1 MKVLFSLGRTNL
13 ALFPYSR
20 IIVLGT
26 TSSGKS
32 TLSKRLADLLDLELI
47 ELDVLHYEP
56 NWKVVPDEIFLSQVE
71 TAIKAKRWIV
81 AGSYHIARDLIWSKA
96 DLAIWLDYPLWWIL
110 WKLTSRTF
118 TRWWTQELIWGTNR
132 ENLWVHLK
140 FWSTDSLFHW
150 LLKTYGRRKREYPM
164 LLALPQYKHIAII
177 RFKHPGETDEWLQTI
192 SN

>member
-1 MKVLFSLGRTNL
+1 MAS
-13 ALFPYSR
+13 FPYSR

-32 TLSKRLADLLDLELI
+32 TLSKRLADLLGLELI

-56 NWKVVPDEIFLSQVE
+56 NWKVVPDEVFLTQVE
-71 TAIKAKRWIV
+71 TAIKTERWIV

-96 DLAIWLDYPLWWIL
+96 EFAIWLDYPLWWIL

-118 TRWWTQELIWGTNR
+118 RRWWTRELFWGTNR
-132 ENLWVHLK
+132 EPLWTHFR

-150 LLKTYGRRKREYPM
+150 LLKTYWKRKCEYPT
-164 LLALPQYKHIAII
+164 LLALPQYRDIKVV
-177 RFKHPGETDEWLQTI
+177 RLKSPRETDQWLKII
-192 SN
+192 SSRRYTAQI